1 MRQTTLL
8 SILLFLLCNSFP
20 SRIQAQSNDDWQQTV
35 NYHIDVVLND
45 TKHELDGQIDI
56 EYINNSPDT
65 LTFIYFH
72 LWPNAYKNQSTAFAK
87 QFLENGDA
95 DFYFSIEKDRGFIDK
110 LRFKIGDQKLNWEPD
125 REHKDIVKLI
135 LKEPLLPK
143 SKILITTPFKVKIPV
158 TYSRL
163 GHQGQAYQITQ
174 WYPKPAVYDQ
184 DGWHPMPYLDQGEFF
199 SEFGKFDVEITLPTN
214 YVVGATGEL
223 QNEDELQWL
232 TQKAKETAAKK
243 SFSLWDDSF
252 PASDTTFKTLRY
264 VQDNIHDF
272 AWFAD
277 KRYHVLKGEVTMPR
291 SGRKVTTWSMFTNEE
306 ANLWKNSIEYIND
319 GVLFYSKNLGD
330 YPYSQ
335 VTGVQGGLGAGSGM
349 EYPMVTVIGYVGDA
363 TYLES
368 VLVHEVGHNWF
379 QAILA
384 SNERTEPW
392 IDEGMN
398 SYYEARYLEEKYP
411 KLGSYDSLP
420 SVNVDNAGSNLGFS
434 EFYASPYNYYWYLL
448 YARQANDQPITT
460 HSEELTS
467 GNYGSIIYGK
477 AALSMRYL
485 EGYLGQAEFDRIMQ
499 KFYQQYEFKHVNT
512 QDFRTLLESE
522 TGKDFTWF
530 FEEWLPSTKTIDYKT
545 NYIYRYGKNDADE
558 RIHRVEVKNKSGE
571 ISAPFSLTA
580 FKGDSAI
587 ATRWYD
593 GFKDT
598 RKVEF
603 PALKYDKLRIDAGG
617 YVPEINRRNNNYR
630 FKGGKRDRPLQFK
643 LFGSLENEHRKQIFY
658 TPLLGF
664 NKYDGLMLGTA
675 FYNSL
680 APRKRVEYFAAPML
694 SFNAAD
700 IVGTAN
706 IQYHILGF
714 GRAKDRPTFIKRL
727 TFGLDVRRF
736 TEANL
741 SAFPKETAPPEI
753 QQIDEDVQYLRFVP
767 SATLTFR
774 PKTPRS
780 SVEKQLQFRH
790 VNMNRETFSQDT
802 AFYNVERALR
812 NNSYSINELSFSLK
826 DNRRIHPY
834 GFKAQMQQS
843 QDFNLASGEINYRLS
858 YKGKK
863 TDGLDIRLF
872 GGYFLKNDAIGVS
885 LTMSDAGTR
894 DFVYDDYFFGRNE
907 SSGFFSQQI
916 TTQHGG
922 FKIPLGSVGFAN
934 EYLLAANLKTTLLS
948 NIPVKAYFNLG
959 YGKSTSSLIP
969 WSEKTLVEGGLALVI
984 VPDKFEVYLPLIYS
998 DDFKKR
1004 LEIND
1009 IGLLQRVSF
1018 LLDID
1023 ALNPVELVRGAF

>member
-1 MRQTTLL
+1 MQQTTLL
-8 SILLFLLCNSFP
+8 FIILFFCSSFLSH
-20 SRIQAQSNDDWQQTV
+20 AQSSEDWQQRV
-35 NYHIDVVLND
+35 NYEIDVTLND
-45 TKHELDGQIDI
+45 KKHELDGRIEV

-65 LTFIYFH
+65 LDFIYFH

-95 DFYFSIEKDRGFIDK
+95 DFYFSIEKDRGFIDQLK
-110 LRFKIGDQKLNWEPD
+110 FKADDQKLKWEPD
-125 REHKDIVKLI
+125 RQHKDIVKLI
-135 LKEPLLPK
+135 LKEPVLPK
-143 SKILITTPFKVKIPV
+143 DTVVISTPFRVKIPV

-214 YVVGATGEL
+214 YVVGATGML
-223 QNEDELQWL
+223 QNEEELEWL

-252 PASDTTFKTLRY
+252 PASDTTYKTLQY
-264 VQDNIHDF
+264 IQDNVHDF

-277 KRYHVLKGEVTMPR
+277 KRYHVLKDEITLPH
-291 SGRKVTTWSMFTNEE
+291 SGRKVTTWAMFTNEE
-306 ANLWKNSIEYIND
+306 ANLWKNSLEYIN
-319 GVLFYSKNLGD
+319 GATLFYSKHLGD
-330 YPYSQ
+330 YPYGQ

-349 EYPMVTVIGYVGDA
+349 EYPMVTVIGYAGDD

-384 SNERTEPW
+384 SNERDEPW

-411 KLGSYDSLP
+411 KLGNYDSLP
-420 SVNVDNAGSNLGFS
+420 SVNADNAGSNLGFS

-448 YARQANDQPITT
+448 YARQAKDQPITL
-460 HSEELTS
+460 HSEKLTND
-467 GNYGSIIYGK
+467 NYGAIIYGK
-477 AALSMRYL
+477 AALAMRYL
-485 EGYLGQAEFDRIMQ
+485 EGYLGKSEFDRIMQ
-499 KFYQQYEFKHVNT
+499 KFYQLYEFKHVNT
-512 QDFRTLLESE
+512 QDFRTLLEAES
-522 TGKDFTWF
+522 GKDFTWF
-530 FEEWLPSTKTIDYKT
+530 FEELLNTTKTIDYKP
-545 NYIYRYGKNDADE
+545 NYIYRYGKNDAGE

-571 ISAPFSLTA
+571 IAAPFSLTA

-587 ATRWYD
+587 VTRWYE
-593 GFKDT
+593 GFKGT

-617 YVPEINRRNNNYR
+617 YIPEINRRNNNYR
-630 FKGGKRDRPLQFK
+630 FKGGKRDRPIQFK
-643 LFGSLENEHRKQIFY
+643 LFGSLEDENHKQIFY
-658 TPLLGF
+658 TPMLGF
-664 NKYDGLMLGTA
+664 NKYDGLMLGAA

-680 APRKRVEYFAAPML
+680 APRKRVEYFAAPMFSL
-694 SFNAAD
+694 NASD

-706 IQYHILGF
+706 IQYHLLPKKGL
-714 GRAKDRPTFIKRL
+714 AKRL
-727 TFGLDVRRF
+727 TFGLDARRF

-741 SAFPKETAPPEI
+741 SAFPKESAPPEV
-753 QQIDEDVQYLRFVP
+753 QQIDEDIQYLRLVP

-790 VNMNRETFSQDT
+790 ISMNRESFTQDT
-802 AFYNVERALR
+802 AFYNVERALK
-812 NNSYSINELSFSLK
+812 NNSYYINELSFSLK
-826 DNRRIHPY
+826 DKRRIHPY
-834 GFKAQMQQS
+834 GFKVQMQQAK
-843 QDFNLASGEINYRLS
+843 DFNLATAEVNYRLS
-858 YKGKK
+858 YKGDK
-863 TDGLDIRLF
+863 TDGLDVRLF
-872 GGYFLKNDAIGVS
+872 GGYFLKNDAIGVV
-885 LTMSDAGTR
+885 LTMSDSGTR
-894 DFVYDDYFFGRNE
+894 DFVYDDYLFGRNE
-907 SSGFFSQQI
+907 SSGFFSQQV
-916 TTQHGG
+916 TVQHGG

-934 EYLLAANLKTTLLS
+934 EYLLAANFKSTLLS
-948 NIPVKAYFNLG
+948 KLPVKAYFNLG
-959 YGKSTSSLIP
+959 YGKNSSSLIP

-984 VPDKFEVYLPLIYS
+984 VPDAFEIYLPLIYS

-1009 IGLLQRVSF
+1009 VKLLQRVSF

-1023 ALNPVELVRGAF
+1023 GLNPVKLVRGAF